1 VFFFAAHPA
10 VRARGYNFWMRSRP
24 ALWLCVLLF
33 AMRLPAQDETPLRV
47 AAIHEAQIR
56 GVHRLPADEVHR
68 FAIGLRDARFEGPD
82 WLHAAIDKVR
92 AFCQQR
98 GYFRVQVTA
107 SSTELPGST
116 AAAAAFDVVF
126 TVDEGPQYRLGAIAF
141 PTRSDVFSSEELRS
155 LIPLADGDVLDSAK
169 VIAGLDAI
177 RAAYSQRGY
186 ATFKLNPG
194 YGFDEKRRLLY
205 LNVSLVEGKPY
216 RLGKVEISGPD
227 QSLVETLRSRFP
239 LHPGDLYDGTQV
251 DAFYRDND
259 LLLQGGCASCTAL
272 NIDERAGVV
281 DVRID
286 LALRRKAGDP

>member
-1 VFFFAAHPA
+1 
-10 VRARGYNFWMRSRP
+10 MRSRL
-24 ALWLCVLLF
+24 ALGLCALLF
-33 AMRLPAQDETPLRV
+33 AMRLPAQEDTPQLV
-47 AAIHEAQIR
+47 ATIHGAQIR
-56 GVHRLPADEVHR
+56 GVRRLPADDVKR
-68 FAIGLRDARFEGPD
+68 FAFSLRDARFEGPD
-82 WLHAAIDKVR
+82 WLHAAAEKVR

-107 SSTELPGST
+107 SSRELPGST
-116 AAAAAFDVVF
+116 AAAATFDVVF

-141 PTRSDVFSSEELRS
+141 PTHSDVFSSGELRS
-155 LIPLADGDVLDSAK
+155 FIALADGDVLDSEK
-169 VIAGLDAI
+169 VIAGLEAI

-205 LNVSLVEGKPY
+205 LNVSLAEGKQY
-216 RLGKVEISGPD
+216 RLGKVEIGGPEE
-227 QSLVETLRSRFP
+227 SLVEALRSRFP

-259 LLLQGGCASCTAL
+259 LLLRDGCASCTAL

-286 LALRRKAGDP
+286 LAQRRKVGIQ